1 MQEKIESLLDE
12 KRRMEEDM
20 SLRAKNIEVDAD
32 AELDDVRQRFEAKMA
47 AEKKTTLL
55 LKGENGIMRKKYA
68 QLSKTIA
75 DQKDEIKVLKDKER
89 ELRESIRGLDK
100 DILVRGGD
108 VVLRMGRRSLCA
120 GVSCCFCH
128 AICYRSCVRSFVPGL

>member
-1 MQEKIESLLDE
+1 
-12 KRRMEEDM
+12 
-20 SLRAKNIEVDAD
+20 
-32 AELDDVRQRFEAKMA
+32 MA

-89 ELRESIRGLDK
+89 DLREIIRNHDK
-100 DILVRGGD
+100 DILVR
-108 VVLRMGRRSLCA
+108 LLSSL
-120 GVSCCFCH
+120 
-128 AICYRSCVRSFVPGL
+128 